1 MVHVGRAL
9 LARIAYPARPGCWGS
24 SARRS
29 SVGPGGRFFGD
40 VPLRQ
45 RAAAD
50 APLVLIGPVIFSD
63 EHAAF
68 YDHITV
74 PAAADDT
81 GGRSGATPC
90 GCRR

>member
-1 MVHVGRAL
+1 
-9 LARIAYPARPGCWGS
+9 
-24 SARRS
+24 
-29 SVGPGGRFFGD
+29 
-40 VPLRQ
+40 LRQ